1 MNKPPLRIGLIG
13 SGFMGACHANAF
25 RAVSG
30 LFDLPLEPVL
40 EMIADVDDI
49 TAVHAA
55 ERFGFRR
62 STGDWRTLVDDPSV
76 DIVDITAPNVLHHE
90 IGMAA
95 IRAGKAVYC
104 EKPLANT
111 VADCAE
117 LVAAAAAKGVPTA
130 IGYNYLKNP
139 MIALARE
146 IIGSGEIGEVV
157 GFRGIHA
164 EDYMTDPTA
173 PFSFRNEP
181 VGGGVL
187 ADLGS
192 HIIAMARFLV
202 SEIREVCGQLHT
214 VVTERPV
221 VKGARGAHYRDDNG
235 AVSEMRQITTD
246 DQARFLCS
254 FANGASGVIE
264 ASWVA
269 QGRKMQL
276 GFELTGTKGSLA
288 FTAERLNE
296 LQISTAGQP
305 RGREGFK
312 TIWAGPE
319 HEPYAAFCPA
329 PGHQLGFNDLKVIE
343 VRDLIT
349 ALATPERKPWPD
361 FAEGLTVQRVIEAV
375 RVSAEQR
382 GWAAVEGT

>member
-1 MNKPPLRIGLIG
+1 MNKKPLRVGLIG

-30 LFDLPLEPVL
+30 IFDVPLEPVL
-40 EMIADVDDI
+40 ELIADIDE
-49 TAVHAA
+49 ASAARSA

-62 STGDWRTLVDDPSV
+62 STGDWHALIADPDV
-76 DIVDITAPNVLHHE
+76 DIVDITAPNILHHE

-95 IRAGKAVYC
+95 IAAGKAVYC

-111 VADCAE
+111 VEDCAE
-117 LVAAAAAKGVPTA
+117 LAAAAAARGVPTA

-139 MIALARE
+139 MIGLARE
-146 IIGSGEIGEVV
+146 IIESGEIGEVV

-173 PFSFRNEP
+173 PFSFRNELI
-181 VGGGVL
+181 GGGVL

-192 HIIAMARFLV
+192 HIIAMARYLV
-202 SEIREVCGQLHT
+202 ADVTEVCGHLHN
-214 VVTERPV
+214 VVSERPAPT
-221 VKGARGAHYRDDNG
+221 GARGAHDKAAGDTGRMLP
-235 AVSEMRQITTD
+235 VTTD

-276 GFELTGTKGSLA
+276 GFELTGSKGSLA
-288 FTAERLNE
+288 FNAERLNE
-296 LQISTAGQP
+296 LEISTADAP
-305 RGREGFK
+305 KGREGFK
-312 TIWAGPE
+312 TIWAGPD
-319 HEPYAAFCPA
+319 HPPYGAFCPA

-343 VRDLIT
+343 VRDLIN
-349 ALATPERKPWPD
+349 ALASPERQPWPD
-361 FAEGLTVQRVIEAV
+361 FAEGLAVQRVIEAV
-375 RVSAEQR
+375 RQSADRR
-382 GWAAVEGT
+382 GWATVEGV

>member
-1 MNKPPLRIGLIG
+1 MSKKPLRVGLIG
-13 SGFMGACHANAF
+13 SGFMGSCHAYAF

-30 LFDLPLEPVL
+30 IFDVPLEPVL
-40 EMIADVDDI
+40 EMVADIDD
-49 TAVHAA
+49 AAAKRSA

-62 STGDWRTLVDDPSV
+62 YTGDWRQLVNDPDV
-76 DIVDITAPNVLHHE
+76 DLVDITAPNALHHE

-95 IRAGKAVYC
+95 IAAGKAVYC

-111 VADCAE
+111 VEDCAE
-117 LVAAAAAKGVPTA
+117 LVEAAAAKGLPTA

-139 MIALARE
+139 MIALARD
-146 IIGSGEIGEVV
+146 IIQSGEIGEVV

-173 PFSFRNEP
+173 PFSFRNEL

-192 HIIAMARFLV
+192 HIIAMARHLV
-202 SEIREVCGQLHT
+202 APITEVAGHLHN
-214 VVTERPV
+214 VVSARPV
-221 VKGARGAHYRDDNG
+221 ARGS
-235 AVSEMRQITTD
+235 SEMREVTTD

-276 GFELTGTKGSLA
+276 GFEITGTKGSLA
-288 FTAERLNE
+288 FNAERLNE
-296 LQISTAGQP
+296 LQLSTSGQP
-305 RGREGFK
+305 VGREGFK

-319 HEPYAAFCPA
+319 HPPYGNFCPA

-343 VRDLIT
+343 VRDILN
-349 ALATPERKPWPD
+349 ALGSPERKPWPD
-361 FAEGLTVQRVIEAV
+361 FAEGLAVQRVIEAV
-375 RVSAEQR
+375 RQSAAAR
-382 GWAAVEGT
+382 GWARVEGV

>member
-30 LFDLPLEPVL
+30 LFDLPMEPVL
-40 EMIADVDDI
+40 DMIADVDDI

-55 ERFGFRR
+55 ERFGFNR
-62 STGDWRTLVDDPSV
+62 STGDWRALVDDPNV
-76 DIVDITAPNVLHHE
+76 DLVDITAPNILHHE

-111 VADCAE
+111 VEDCAE
-117 LVAAAAAKGVPTA
+117 LVEAATANGVPTA

-202 SEIREVCGQLHT
+202 AEITEVCGHLHT
-214 VVTERPV
+214 VVTERPEPT
-221 VKGARGAHYRDDNG
+221 GARGAHERG
-235 AVSEMRQITTD
+235 RGGGSGRMLPVATD

-264 ASWVA
+264 ASWIA

-276 GFELTGTKGSLA
+276 AFELTGTKGSLA

-296 LQISTAGQP
+296 LQISTADTP
-305 RGREGFK
+305 RGREGFR
-312 TIWAGPE
+312 TIWAGPD

-343 VRDLIT
+343 VRDIVT
-349 ALATPERKPWPD
+349 ALGAQERKPWPD

-375 RVSAEQR
+375 RQSADTR
-382 GWAAVEGT
+382 GWAEVESM

>member
-1 MNKPPLRIGLIG
+1 MTKKPLRVGLIG

-30 LFDLPLEPVL
+30 IFDVPLEPVL
-40 EMIADVDDI
+40 ELIADIDD
-49 TAVHAA
+49 AAA
-55 ERFGFRR
+55 EKSAARFGFKR
-62 STGDWRTLVDDPSV
+62 STGDWKQLVSDPEV
-76 DIVDITAPNVLHHE
+76 DIVDITAPNILHHE

-95 IRAGKAVYC
+95 IAAGKAVYC

-111 VADCAE
+111 VEDCAE
-117 LVAAAAAKGVPTA
+117 LVQAAAAKRLPTA

-139 MIALARE
+139 VIALARD
-146 IIGSGEIGEVV
+146 IIRSGEIGEVV

-173 PFSFRNEP
+173 PFSFRNELI
-181 VGGGVL
+181 GGGVL

-202 SEIREVCGQLHT
+202 APITEVAGQLHN
-214 VVTERPV
+214 VVSARPA
-221 VKGARGAHYRDDNG
+221 ARG
-235 AVSEMRQITTD
+235 SSQMREVTTD

-276 GFELTGTKGSLA
+276 GFELTGARGSLA
-288 FTAERLNE
+288 FNAERLNE
-296 LQISTAGQP
+296 LELSTSGQAK
-305 RGREGFK
+305 GREGFK
-312 TIWAGPE
+312 TIWAGPD
-319 HEPYAAFCPA
+319 HPPYGAFCPA
-329 PGHQLGFNDLKVIE
+329 PGHQLGFNELKIIE
-343 VRDLIT
+343 VRDIIT
-349 ALATPERKPWPD
+349 ALGAPERKPWPD
-361 FAEGLTVQRVIEAV
+361 FAEGLAVQQVIEAV
-375 RVSAEQR
+375 RVSAAER
-382 GWAAVEGT
+382 GWAPVEGV